1 MTILFDSTR
10 TVNPAP
16 QTFGRGIQPARR
28 RPFVPSIDD
37 LNWAA
42 QFFGELEDA
51 RIREEAE
58 NRRLEEQALE
68 AAWNR
73 QFEDTMPMTGHC
85 LNCGDRCDDLTS
97 QGLCDRCDTIAS
109 EASIACINGL
119 HGLGHRVF

>member
-28 RPFVPSIDD
+28 RPFVPSIED
-37 LNWAA
+37 LNEAA
-42 QFFGELEDA
+42 QMFGDLEDA

-68 AAWNR
+68 AAWND
-73 QFEDTMPMTGHC
+73 QFNDTLPPPGRT
-85 LNCGDRCDDLTS
+85 LPELWRS
-97 QGLCDRCDTIAS
+97 VR
-109 EASIACINGL
+109 
-119 HGLGHRVF
+119 